1 MVFTKKKIFRK
12 IAYLLSI
19 FIGAGLLLACSS
31 SKETVSNVM
40 IYYLKPLEAGIAS
53 WESDINVNATDVNT
67 AVSQTLKALSKS
79 PGIADSQP
87 AISEPVTL
95 LIFSVDE
102 KAKTVNLDFAPE
114 YEELGRTSEILRRA
128 AIVRTLTQLKK
139 IDTVTFTI
147 SGRGLRDHNGNE
159 IGNMTSD
166 MFIYNV
172 GKEINTYDK
181 YEVKLYFLDEEKQKL
196 VPVYRSVVYK
206 NGISIVK
213 LAVEQII
220 EGPNTDSVNSTI
232 PPDTKVNSV
241 DIKDGVCYIDFSSE
255 FLSEPL
261 DVDPSL
267 ALYSVIDTVTEF
279 PEVDSVVFSVDGES
293 DFIFRDFEITGPYKR
308 NTDYIK

>member
-1 MVFTKKKIFRK
+1 
-12 IAYLLSI
+12 
-19 FIGAGLLLACSS
+19 
-31 SKETVSNVM
+31 
-40 IYYLKPLEAGIAS
+40 
-53 WESDINVNATDVNT
+53 
-67 AVSQTLKALSKS
+67 
-79 PGIADSQP
+79 
-87 AISEPVTL
+87 
-95 LIFSVDE
+95 
-102 KAKTVNLDFAPE
+102 
-114 YEELGRTSEILRRA
+114 
-128 AIVRTLTQLKK
+128 
-139 IDTVTFTI
+139 
-147 SGRGLRDHNGNE
+147 
-159 IGNMTSD
+159 
-166 MFIYNV
+166 
-172 GKEINTYDK
+172 
-181 YEVKLYFLDEEKQKL
+181 LYFLDEEKQKL